1 MKTTEFSIQLP
12 IFWFKTFDA
21 ALKRKFGESRKFWGD
36 DEQYQ
41 ALCLA
46 NSVSAYQL
54 EHAVAQV
61 YQCHGEELIEC
72 FSLTAEHFDEIEL
85 GAPVLAMLTAPTL
98 TRFCELLCRYSIHIH
113 PLLKL
118 ICRETEQGELELW
131 TVTHEFVDE
140 ITLVSHLSLG
150 LYLSV
155 ILKLIRSYCK
165 NANLRLPIHINRITI
180 DKDVTP
186 QFERIFNVEVRTG
199 YPARYFLFSK
209 ALVDKTHRQFDPNL
223 HEQLQL
229 LAEKQTE
236 SVAQS
241 SFLYKVNK
249 VLQSKEVNMISLES
263 VAAELNMSPRT
274 LNRRLQQEGVSFRRL
289 YDKYRLEQS
298 LKMLN
303 QDNLSVT
310 YIAHELGFS
319 DSSAFSRAF
328 KRWTGESPK
337 QKVS

>member
-1 MKTTEFSIQLP
+1 MEATEFSTQLP
-12 IFWFKTFDA
+12 IFWFSTFDA
-21 ALKRKFGESRKFWGD
+21 ALNEKFGETAPFWGG
-36 DEQYQ
+36 EETYRQ
-41 ALCLA
+41 LLSA

-54 EHAVAQV
+54 EQAVANV
-61 YQCHGEELIEC
+61 YQQHGTELIEC
-72 FSLTAEHFDEIEL
+72 FSLTAKYFDEIEL
-85 GAPVLAMLTAPTL
+85 GAPVLAVLTAPTL
-98 TRFCELLCRYSIHIH
+98 RSFCEQLCRYSIHIH

-118 ICRETEQGELELW
+118 ICRETEHGELEFW
-131 TVTHEFVDE
+131 TLTHEFVDE

-155 ILKLIRSYCK
+155 ILKLIRRYLKSP
-165 NANLRLPIHINRITI
+165 NIRLPIHINRITI
-180 DKDVTP
+180 DTDVTP
-186 QFERIFNVEVRTG
+186 LFEQIFNVEVRTG
-199 YPARYFLFSK
+199 YPARYFVFSK
-209 ALVDKTHRQFDPNL
+209 QLADKTHRRFDPVL
-223 HEQLQL
+223 HESLTA
-229 LAEKQTE
+229 LAEQQTDHI
-236 SVAQS
+236 AQS
-241 SFLYKVNK
+241 SILYKVNN
-249 VLQSKEVNMISLES
+249 VLQNKEVNTISLES
-263 VAAELNMSPRT
+263 VAAELHISPRT